1 MEFAIPLSD
10 IDISN
15 VKWAEPRSDHLRKTI
30 PLIYQDS
37 SVCFNN
43 LIIAMQPLRVAEID
57 NDLHQ
62 IILEDEKDKTTLD
75 KIDQFQKSVCADLEK
90 YSRVWLEDTRGI
102 VKSPLQ
108 PWLKSGKLSLY
119 LTDKPEQLIFYMN
132 NVLSTFSEKTVK
144 PGDLIRAV
152 VKIQG
157 ISLQMSEGDIW
168 TGKSRIQHHILQ
180 LYKVSSTTIY

>member
-1 MEFAIPLSD
+1 MEFAIPLSTL
-10 IDISN
+10 DISN

-30 PLIYQDS
+30 QLTYQYN
-37 SVCFNN
+37 SVYFNN
-43 LIIAMQPLRVAEID
+43 LIIAMQPLRVVEID
-57 NDLHQ
+57 DVLHQ
-62 IILEDEKDKTTLD
+62 IILEDEHGKTTLD

-90 YSRVWLEDTRGI
+90 YSKSCVEDTREI

-119 LTDKPEQLIFYMN
+119 LTDKPEQLVFYTN
-132 NVLSTFSEKTVK
+132 NALSTFSEKTVK
-144 PGDLIRAV
+144 PGDIIRAV

-180 LYKVSSTTIY
+180 LYKVTSTTSG

>member
-1 MEFAIPLSD
+1 MEFAIPLSTL
-10 IDISN
+10 DISN

-30 PLIYQDS
+30 QLTYQDN

-43 LIIAMQPLRVAEID
+43 LIIAMQPLRVVEID
-57 NDLHQ
+57 DVLHQ
-62 IILEDEKDKTTLD
+62 IILEDELGKTTLD
-75 KIDQFQKSVCADLEK
+75 KIDQFQKAVSADLEK
-90 YSRVWLEDTRGI
+90 YSKSSVEI

-119 LTDKPEQLIFYMN
+119 LTDKPEQLVFYTN

-180 LYKVSSTTIY
+180 LYKVSSTTSG

>member
-1 MEFAIPLSD
+1 MEFAIPLSTL
-10 IDISN
+10 DISN

-30 PLIYQDS
+30 QLTYQDN

-43 LIIAMQPLRVAEID
+43 LIIAMQPLRVVEID
-57 NDLHQ
+57 DALHQ
-62 IILEDEKDKTTLD
+62 IILEDELGKTTLD
-75 KIDQFQKSVCADLEK
+75 KIDQFQKAVSADLEK
-90 YSRVWLEDTRGI
+90 YSKSSVEI

-119 LTDKPEQLIFYMN
+119 LTDKPEQLVFYTN
-132 NVLSTFSEKTVK
+132 NALSTFSEKTVK

-180 LYKVSSTTIY
+180 LYKVSSTTSG

>member
-1 MEFAIPLSD
+1 MEFAIPLSTL
-10 IDISN
+10 DISN

-30 PLIYQDS
+30 QLTYQDN

-43 LIIAMQPLRVAEID
+43 LIIAMQPLRVVEID
-57 NDLHQ
+57 DVLHQ
-62 IILEDEKDKTTLD
+62 IILEDELGKTTLD
-75 KIDQFQKSVCADLEK
+75 KIDQFQKAVSADLEK
-90 YSRVWLEDTRGI
+90 YSKSSVEI

-119 LTDKPEQLIFYMN
+119 LTDKPEQLVFYTN

-144 PGDLIRAV
+144 PGDIIRAV

-180 LYKVSSTTIY
+180 LYKVTSTTSG

>member
-1 MEFAIPLSD
+1 MEFAIPLSTL
-10 IDISN
+10 DISN

-30 PLIYQDS
+30 QLTYQDN

-43 LIIAMQPLRVAEID
+43 LIIAMQPLRVVEID
-57 NDLHQ
+57 DALHQ
-62 IILEDEKDKTTLD
+62 IILEDELGKTTLD
-75 KIDQFQKSVCADLEK
+75 KIDQFQKAVSADLEK
-90 YSRVWLEDTRGI
+90 YSKSSVEI

-119 LTDKPEQLIFYMN
+119 LTDKPEQLVFYTN

-180 LYKVSSTTIY
+180 LYKVSSTTSG

>member
-1 MEFAIPLSD
+1 MEFAIPLSTL
-10 IDISN
+10 DISN

-30 PLIYQDS
+30 QLTYQDN
-37 SVCFNN
+37 SVSFNN
-43 LIIAMQPLRVAEID
+43 LIIAMQPLRVVEID
-57 NDLHQ
+57 DALHQ
-62 IILEDEKDKTTLD
+62 IILEDELGKTTLD
-75 KIDQFQKSVCADLEK
+75 KIDQFQKAVSADLEK
-90 YSRVWLEDTRGI
+90 YSKSSVEI

-119 LTDKPEQLIFYMN
+119 LTDKPEQLVFYTN

-180 LYKVSSTTIY
+180 LYKVSSTTSG

>member
-1 MEFAIPLSD
+1 MEFAIPLSTL
-10 IDISN
+10 DISN

-30 PLIYQDS
+30 QLTYQDN

-43 LIIAMQPLRVAEID
+43 LIIAMQPLRVVEID
-57 NDLHQ
+57 NVLHQ
-62 IILEDEKDKTTLD
+62 IILEDEPGKTTLD
-75 KIDQFQKSVCADLEK
+75 KIDQFQKAVSADLEK
-90 YSRVWLEDTRGI
+90 YSKSSVEI

-119 LTDKPEQLIFYMN
+119 LTDKPEQLVFYTN

-144 PGDLIRAV
+144 PGDIIRAV

-180 LYKVSSTTIY
+180 LYKVTSTTSG